1 MDFVALDF
9 ETANPRLSS
18 ICQIGAT
25 RFSGG
30 EPVETLCTYVEPQD
44 YFHPMNVSVH
54 GICEATVAGAPTF
67 AQAHGDLHDLI
78 GDAIVV
84 THTGF
89 DRTALHRACEMH
101 ALPPAL
107 CRWLD
112 SSMVVRRAWPQ
123 FARSGYGLG
132 NVAAFLDL
140 AFKHHDAGEDSRVTG
155 QIVVQAVR
163 HTGISLEG
171 WLVRVRQ
178 PIAPSDGEPIARA
191 GDRSGPLAGEVIV
204 FTGALTLPR
213 REAAQLAAEAG
224 MDVADAITK
233 RTTILVVGDQDLD
246 RLADGQTKSSKHR
259 KAESLIADGQ
269 PIRIVSEADFE
280 ALVGARLAA

>member
-101 ALPPAL
+101 ALPPAV

-163 HTGISLEG
+163 HTGISLED

-178 PIAPSDGEPIARA
+178 PFAPSDGEPIARA

-259 KAESLIADGQ
+259 KAESLIASGQ

-280 ALVGARLAA
+280 ALVDGREP

>member
-67 AQAHGDLHDLI
+67 AQVHGDLHELI
-78 GDAIVV
+78 ADAIVV

-132 NVAAFLDL
+132 SVAAFLDL

-155 QIVVQAVR
+155 QIVIHAVR
-163 HTGISLEG
+163 HTGISLDD

-178 PIAPSDGEPIARA
+178 PISPSDGEPIARA

-259 KAESLIADGQ
+259 KAESLIASGQ

-280 ALVGARLAA
+280 ALVDGREP

>member
-25 RFSGG
+25 RFRGG

-67 AQAHGDLHDLI
+67 AQAHGDLHELI

-112 SSMVVRRAWPQ
+112 SSMIVRRAWPQ
-123 FARSGYGLG
+123 FARSGYGLS

-140 AFKHHDAGEDSRVTG
+140 TFKHHDAGEDSRVTG
-155 QIVVQAVR
+155 QIVVQAIDQTRV
-163 HTGISLEG
+163 SLED
-171 WLVRVRQ
+171 WLLRVRQ
-178 PIAPSDGEPIARA
+178 PIAPSTADPIAQA
-191 GDRSGPLAGEVIV
+191 GNQSGPLAGEVIV

-213 REAAQLAAEAG
+213 REATKMAADAG
-224 MDVADAITK
+224 IDVADGVTK
-233 RTTILVVGDQDLD
+233 HTTLLVVGDQDLE
-246 RLADGQTKSSKHR
+246 RLADGETKSSKHR
-259 KAESLIADGQ
+259 KAESLIQGGQ
-269 PIRIVSEADFE
+269 PLRILSEADFQ
-280 ALVGARLAA
+280 ALIDIKLSA